1 VAPPRPVTRSQNDI
15 RKPKQFYPGII
26 RYGGFCS
33 TGEPETWQEAMS
45 DSRWKDAME
54 AEYDALRC
62 NNMWR
67 LVPTQEGRNVI
78 DCKWVYKV
86 KRKAD
91 GTVDR
96 YKARL
101 VAKGFKQRYGIDYED
116 TLLKLQQFVLFCLLL
131 SPGDG
136 NFAS

>member
-1 VAPPRPVTRSQNDI
+1 VAPPRPVTRSQHNI

-45 DSRWKDAME
+45 DSWWKDAME
-54 AEYDALRC
+54 VEYDALRR
-62 NNMWR
+62 NNTWR
-67 LVPTQEGRNVI
+67 LVPAHEGRNVI

-91 GTVDR
+91 GTVDH

-101 VAKGFKQRYGIDYED
+101 VAKGFKLTKIRY
-116 TLLKLQQFVLFCLLL
+116 
-131 SPGDG
+131 
-136 NFAS
+136 

>member
-1 VAPPRPVTRSQNDI
+1 MAPPRPVTRSQHNI
-15 RKPKQFYPGII
+15 HKPKQFYPSII

-54 AEYDALRC
+54 AEYDALRR
-62 NNMWR
+62 NNTWR
-67 LVPTQEGRNVI
+67 LVPAHEGRNVI

-91 GTVDR
+91 GTVDH

-101 VAKGFKQRYGIDYED
+101 VAKGFKLTKIRY
-116 TLLKLQQFVLFCLLL
+116 
-131 SPGDG
+131 
-136 NFAS
+136 